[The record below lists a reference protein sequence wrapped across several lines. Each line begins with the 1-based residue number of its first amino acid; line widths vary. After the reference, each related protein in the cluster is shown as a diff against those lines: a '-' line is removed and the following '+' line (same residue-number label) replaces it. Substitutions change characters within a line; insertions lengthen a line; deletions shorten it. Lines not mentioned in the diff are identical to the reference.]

1 MPLEQRENK
10 TRQRLLKIRAKKV
23 ITATGSIERPLI
35 FDNNDRPGILLSSAI
50 KKYADLF
57 GVACGEKN
65 ILFTNNDSVYE
76 TAISLIQK
84 GIKVQAIIDNREE
97 IDSKLIKETE
107 KNNIKIYKGYTIV
120 DTFGYKRIN
129 SVSIMKLSKD
139 GQKVIGSKE
148 NISCDSLGIS
158 GGWTPAV
165 HLFTQSGGKLK
176 FRDDDQVFIPN
187 TYPSNQISIGSCNG
201 DFTLDEI
208 LILSLIHI

>member
-65 ILFTNNDSVYE
+65 ILFTNNDSAYE

-97 IDSKLIKETE
+97 VDSKLIRETE
-107 KNNIKIYKGYTIV
+107 KNNIKIYIRLDY
-120 DTFGYKRIN
+120 YYAN
-129 SVSIMKLSKD
+129 SKYLHTYRLKSFYIQSQV
-139 GQKVIGSKE
+139 
-148 NISCDSLGIS
+148 
-158 GGWTPAV
+158 V
-165 HLFTQSGGKLK
+165 HKQ
-176 FRDDDQVFIPN
+176 
-187 TYPSNQISIGSCNG
+187 
-201 DFTLDEI
+201 E
-208 LILSLIHI
+208 